1 MGMMRFSRS
10 RSSPGHVMCQHFET
24 ITYIAVGFFC
34 AASLSSGQQT
44 PNRRSESAAFLTE
57 VAGVYKDQFQNG
69 DVNGDKYQS
78 EDILEVVPVDDH
90 AAYVRMDLEFFNGH
104 SGKIYGIATYG
115 KNSLVYDN
123 GRKGEDRCVV
133 EYVWSS
139 DKVITKADY
148 DKTPGCRSYEG
159 ARGSL
164 DRVEFL
170 VKGKRTIRYMQ
181 RLKDSPQFKGAMDEY
196 RKARQ

>member
-1 MGMMRFSRS
+1 MR
-10 RSSPGHVMCQHFET
+10 QHSKT

-34 AASLSSGQQT
+34 AVSLSLGQQT
-44 PNRRSESAAFLTE
+44 PNRRSESAAFLAE
-57 VAGVYKDQFQNG
+57 VAGVYKVQFQNG
-69 DVNGDKYQS
+69 NVNGDKYQS
-78 EDILEVVPVDDH
+78 EDVLEVVPIDDH
-90 AAYVRMDLEFFNGH
+90 AAYVRMDVEFFNGH
-104 SGKIYGIATYG
+104 SGRISGIATYG
-115 KNSLVYDN
+115 DNSLIYDN
-123 GRKGEDRCVV
+123 GQKGEDRCVV

-148 DKTPGCRSYEG
+148 DKTPGCRSYHG

-164 DRVEFL
+164 DHVEFL
-170 VKGKRTIRYMQ
+170 VKRKQTIRYMQ

>member
-1 MGMMRFSRS
+1 MS
-10 RSSPGHVMCQHFET
+10 QHSKT
-24 ITYIAVGFFC
+24 ITQISVGFFC
-34 AASLSSGQQT
+34 AVSLSSGQQT
-44 PNRRSESAAFLTE
+44 PNLRSESATFLAE
-57 VAGVYKDQFQNG
+57 VAGVYKVQFQNG

-104 SGKIYGIATYG
+104 SGRIYGIATYG
-115 KNSLVYDN
+115 KNSLIYDN
-123 GRKGEDRCVV
+123 GQKGEDRCVI
-133 EYVWSS
+133 EYFWSS
-139 DKVITKADY
+139 DKVVTKTDY
-148 DKTPGCRSYEG
+148 NKMPGCRSYHG

-170 VKGKRTIRYMQ
+170 VKRKRTIRYMQ
-181 RLKDSPQFKGAMDEY
+181 RLKDSPQFKSAMDEY

>member
-1 MGMMRFSRS
+1 MRQDSK
-10 RSSPGHVMCQHFET
+10 T
-24 ITYIAVGFFC
+24 ITNIAVALFC
-34 AASLSSGQQT
+34 AVSLSSGQQT
-44 PNRRSESAAFLTE
+44 PNPRSDSAAFLAK
-57 VAGVYKDQFQNG
+57 VAGVYKVQFQNG

-90 AAYVRMDLEFFNGH
+90 AAYVRMALEFFNGH
-104 SGKIYGIATYG
+104 SGRIYGIAIYE
-115 KNSLVYDN
+115 KNSLIYDN
-123 GRKGEDRCVV
+123 GQKGEGRCVV

-148 DKTPGCRSYEG
+148 DKTPGCRSYHG

-164 DRVEFL
+164 DRAEFP
-170 VKGKRTIRYMQ
+170 VKRKRTIHYMP
-181 RLKDSPQFKGAMDEY
+181 RLKDSGEFKAAMDEY